1 MKNTFLAV
9 VMGALLVL
17 GFVPTGHAEV
27 GVTDTEIHIG
37 QWSPQTGP
45 AAPWGA
51 VARGTDAYF
60 KWINA
65 NGGIHGRKLIH
76 HYFDDAYNPA
86 KTIAGVK
93 QLQEQ
98 TGMFAWVS
106 GVGTA
111 CGLAVKD
118 YLMEREIPWV
128 GPSAGSRHWVT
139 PPQKHLFNVYPLY
152 LGDAQLLTEYAVTEM
167 DKKRIAVVYQE
178 DDYGKQGLE
187 GAQHVLEQHGM
198 ELAAKVPVSISDTDM
213 RPHTMK
219 LRQAEADA
227 VLVFVT
233 PGHVARLLGTGKAMN
248 FEPQWMS
255 TTTCGDFPLMIAIT
269 KGLYEGVI
277 TASFGM
283 AQPTGNVGGIEHI
296 NNPNHELMAKYKTE
310 VYDAFAAADER
321 WGYTFTTGIGLAE
334 PLVEAIRRAGRDLT
348 REKLVAELEKM
359 ENFQGLMGRITYGPY
374 DPDDPLCRIGQQEI
388 FLQQC
393 TADGGSKILT
403 DWQTTE
409 FIPMSQ

>member
-1 MKNTFLAV
+1 
-9 VMGALLVL
+9 
-17 GFVPTGHAEV
+17 
-27 GVTDTEIHIG
+27 
-37 QWSPQTGP
+37 
-45 AAPWGA
+45 
-51 VARGTDAYF
+51 
-60 KWINA
+60 
-65 NGGIHGRKLIH
+65 
-76 HYFDDAYNPA
+76 
-86 KTIAGVK
+86 
-93 QLQEQ
+93 
-98 TGMFAWVS
+98 
-106 GVGTA
+106 
-111 CGLAVKD
+111 
-118 YLMEREIPWV
+118 
-128 GPSAGSRHWVT
+128 
-139 PPQKHLFNVYPLY
+139 
-152 LGDAQLLTEYAVTEM
+152 LLTEYAITEM